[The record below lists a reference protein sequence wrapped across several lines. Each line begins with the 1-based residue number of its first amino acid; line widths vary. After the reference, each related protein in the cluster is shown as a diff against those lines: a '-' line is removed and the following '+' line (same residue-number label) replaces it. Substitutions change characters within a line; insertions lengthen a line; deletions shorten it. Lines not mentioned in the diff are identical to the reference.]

1 MKKLNFQFQLW
12 IVLHQKMETC
22 LCQSSCMSSRQL
34 LLKVL
39 ADMSGKITIA
49 FHNNE
54 SSLNLKNHMAGLHF
68 TACARITSAFASKLV
83 VQRGKQSQFY
93 ELM

>member
-1 MKKLNFQFQLW
+1 
-12 IVLHQKMETC
+12 
-22 LCQSSCMSSRQL
+22 
-34 LLKVL
+34 
-39 ADMSGKITIA
+39 MSGKITIA